1 MEIYRGI
8 TMKKIASFIPAIL
21 WLIISIW
28 NFAEGDL
35 KKGIVFLVCAVG
47 LAVIELIFMGEGINK

>member
-21 WLIISIW
+21 WLILSIW

-35 KKGIVFLVCAVG
+35 KKEIVFLVCAVG